1 LPRKKSCK
9 KRMRTSAEGNAAN
22 RAVRS
27 RMKKQ
32 MKELESCKVK
42 SEAEGKLKEVIS
54 IIDKAARDRVIHKNK
69 AARDKSRLA
78 ARASKI
84 TG

>member
-1 LPRKKSCK
+1 MPRKKSCK
-9 KRMRTSAEGNAAN
+9 KRMRTSAEENATN

-42 SEAEGKLKEVIS
+42 SEADGKLKEVIS
-54 IIDKAARDRVIHKNK
+54 IIDKAAKNHVIHKNK

-78 ARASKI
+78 AKVNNIA
-84 TG
+84 G

>member
-1 LPRKKSCK
+1 
-9 KRMRTSAEGNAAN
+9 MRTSAEGNAAN